1 MTKTYE
7 IVEQLISLNKEDSDY
22 SLKRME
28 LMVKYL
34 QRYLETYDKQYG
46 YQNYTDRTFIND
58 ILYGLGVA
66 LNPENH
72 QYADGFD
79 RWKKELIE
87 FLKEN

>member
-1 MTKTYE
+1 MTTTYE
-7 IVEQLISLNKEDSDY
+7 IAEQLISLNKEDSDY
-22 SLKRME
+22 PLKRME

-34 QRYLETYDKQYG
+34 QRYIETYDKQYG

-72 QYADGFD
+72 QYANGFD